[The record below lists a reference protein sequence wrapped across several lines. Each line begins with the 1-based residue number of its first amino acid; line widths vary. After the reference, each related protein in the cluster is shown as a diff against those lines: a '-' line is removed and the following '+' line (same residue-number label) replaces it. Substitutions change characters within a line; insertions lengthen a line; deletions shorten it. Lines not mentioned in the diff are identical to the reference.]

1 MDYTGERCV
10 LCEKKFTEDDDVV
23 VCPDCGSPHHRECY
37 AKLGRC
43 VNEAIHAECGK
54 WQRVLVR
61 DSKSNA
67 ESRTVICPLC
77 SGENP
82 SDADTCQFCGAPL
95 SIEEPQT
102 EDEYSTGRFGAAR
115 RYFGFNPNED
125 MDGVTLR
132 EVFRFVGTNTI
143 YYIPIFKRMKD
154 LGIKISFNVFCLFF
168 PPLYFA
174 NRRMWGWALIT
185 AFFSI
190 LFHIP
195 SFMLA
200 LPEQFEGVTEAQQLI
215 EQIIVNKAMFL
226 QFDNVFRVLSIIT
239 SMSLGLFGNYLYF
252 RFTVRNLRKLKAK
265 SPDGM
270 VSTDIALSVGGV
282 RPMNI
287 ILIIFIMGAIF
298 FGMIYAVFG
307 MLNISALLSFLA

>member
-1 MDYTGERCV
+1 
-10 LCEKKFTEDDDVV
+10 
-23 VCPDCGSPHHRECY
+23 
-37 AKLGRC
+37 
-43 VNEAIHAECGK
+43 
-54 WQRVLVR
+54 
-61 DSKSNA
+61 
-67 ESRTVICPLC
+67 
-77 SGENP
+77 
-82 SDADTCQFCGAPL
+82 
-95 SIEEPQT
+95 
-102 EDEYSTGRFGAAR
+102 
-115 RYFGFNPNED
+115 
-125 MDGVTLR
+125 
-132 EVFRFVGTNTI
+132 
-143 YYIPIFKRMKD
+143 
-154 LGIKISFNVFCLFF
+154 
-168 PPLYFA
+168 
-174 NRRMWGWALIT
+174 MWGWALIT

-195 SFMLA
+195 SFMFA